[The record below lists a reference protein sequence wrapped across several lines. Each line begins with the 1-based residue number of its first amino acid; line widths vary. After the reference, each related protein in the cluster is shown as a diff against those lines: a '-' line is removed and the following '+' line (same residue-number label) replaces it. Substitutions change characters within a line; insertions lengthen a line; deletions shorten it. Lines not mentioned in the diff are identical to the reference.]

1 MLDIPEEM
9 QPFVNDYKM
18 LLVEARQNNLTLHNM
33 NNRDLFNLL
42 EIILNKSGSVH
53 ETQQEAID
61 YATEHTVD
69 KSVVMTVAGA
79 TKCKIDY
86 NAFERKGDADMCT
99 VFEETRKEGVIEGR
113 AEGRAE
119 AIEKMLRVDI
129 SEEVILSM
137 GYTDE
142 ELASAKEKLSVQI

>member
-1 MLDIPEEM
+1 MQRNITVVIYYGEKPWDGATTLHGMLDIPEEM
-9 QPFVNDYKM
+9 KPFVNDYKM

-42 EIILNKSGSVH
+42 EIILNKSGTVH

-79 TKCKIDY
+79 TK
-86 NAFERKGDADMCT
+86 
-99 VFEETRKEGVIEGR
+99 
-113 AEGRAE
+113 
-119 AIEKMLRVDI
+119 
-129 SEEVILSM
+129 
-137 GYTDE
+137 
-142 ELASAKEKLSVQI
+142 Q